1 MALIA
6 LLGFSVIG
14 FFAAVVGFLGLGLT
28 FGGAVSVYL
37 GLSILGPLCIV
48 PVAHALSNILGLDGA
63 PTASA

>member
-14 FFAAVVGFLGLGLT
+14 FAAAVVGFLGLGLT
-28 FGGAVSVYL
+28 FGAAVSVYL

-48 PVAHALSNILGLDGA
+48 PVAHALSNILGLDGPSA
-63 PTASA
+63 ASA